1 MKHNFKFVQI
11 IIISLL
17 MTLLFFITNTSLIAN
32 AQKPEDKIT
41 IIKKNNQPSVSD
53 PELQEKQDQV
63 WNQLVKTDFSNKV
76 DKILKQNGY
85 KRYTH
90 TGEFDINYQIVHLEV
105 AEKKGESKIETIQ
118 HISDLVTQLAKE
130 NKVVPTITTVEFH
143 KKNP

>member
-11 IIISLL
+11 MMISLL
-17 MTLLFFITNTSLIAN
+17 MILLFFITNPSLIAN

-41 IIKKNNQPSVSD
+41 IIKKNNQPAVSD

-63 WNQLVKTDFSNKV
+63 WNQLVKTDFANKV
-76 DKILKQNGY
+76 DKILMQNGY

-105 AEKKGESKIETIQ
+105 AEKREKVKLKQFS
-118 HISDLVTQLAKE
+118 ISQ
-130 NKVVPTITTVEFH
+130 I
-143 KKNP
+143 